1 MEKCSL
7 IRHKENNALS
17 FCGECTIFMCN
28 KCERHHS
35 ELFQNLKLIKL
46 DECKDIS
53 EINSGIC
60 KEKNHKEELKY
71 FCKKHNKLC
80 CVKCIAKI
88 KDDENGQHSDCEICF
103 IKDIENDKR
112 NKLKENIKCL
122 EEVSIN
128 LNQKIKELK
137 IIFDKI
143 EKNKEELKTN
153 IQKIF
158 TKLRNVLN
166 DREDKLLTE
175 VDNKYNELF
184 F

>member
-17 FCGECTIFMCN
+17 FCGECTIF
-28 KCERHHS
+28 
-35 ELFQNLKLIKL
+35 
-46 DECKDIS
+46 
-53 EINSGIC
+53 
-60 KEKNHKEELKY
+60 
-71 FCKKHNKLC
+71 
-80 CVKCIAKI
+80 
-88 KDDENGQHSDCEICF
+88 
-103 IKDIENDKR
+103 
-112 NKLKENIKCL
+112 KLKENIKCL

-166 DREDKLLTE
+166 DRDDKLLTE
-175 VDNKYNELF
+175 VDNKYNEFYFLINK
-184 F
+184 